1 MEAVGAVGQVVSE
14 VRNMPENGENA
25 LSAGF

>member
-1 MEAVGAVGQVVSE
+1 MSAVGAVGVAVSE